1 MGYPKRYLYASI
13 VTTTMKRSYTIL
25 YVDDDMDDLYLI
37 SDAFEKYTDHLT
49 VVHAGNGLQGLQVLQ
64 KMSDKAELPCL
75 VIADINMPVMD
86 GKQMLKKLREHTEYK
101 DLPVILFSTSNSPAD
116 KEFAHNHDAEFIS
129 KPVNY
134 SGMKSLVE
142 QFVNKCRFEVK
153 KTA

>member
-1 MGYPKRYLYASI
+1 
-13 VTTTMKRSYTIL
+13 
-25 YVDDDMDDLYLI
+25 
-37 SDAFEKYTDHLT
+37 
-49 VVHAGNGLQGLQVLQ
+49 
-64 KMSDKAELPCL
+64 
-75 VIADINMPVMD
+75 MPVMD